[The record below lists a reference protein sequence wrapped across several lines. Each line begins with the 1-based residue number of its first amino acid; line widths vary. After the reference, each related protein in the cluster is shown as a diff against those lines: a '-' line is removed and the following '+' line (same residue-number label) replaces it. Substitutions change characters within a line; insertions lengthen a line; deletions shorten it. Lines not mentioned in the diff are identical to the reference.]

1 MGNPGAMTTDDPLD
15 NVVLFDV
22 PFQID
27 ALCETL
33 QVDRLAWLHFRD
45 GRQYVAAALR
55 SEPDDLATLLRGAED
70 WAARHCVGRLRFE
83 VDGRAYSLHIGS
95 PIFAAR

>member
-1 MGNPGAMTTDDPLD
+1 MGNPGAMNADDPLD

-27 ALCETL
+27 ALCEVL
-33 QVDRLAWLHFRD
+33 QADRLAWLHFRD

-55 SEPDDLATLLRGAED
+55 GHPDDLATLLRCAED
-70 WAARHCVGRLRFE
+70 WAVRHCLGQLRFE
-83 VDGRAYSLHIGS
+83 VDGRAYALVTGS
-95 PIFAAR
+95 PMFATR